1 MHSLIA
7 ERDQIIELALLEDI
21 GNGDLTASLIEASQT
36 AVAHVISREDAV
48 ICGVQWFQQVFDN
61 VDSDVE
67 IEWFV
72 RDGDTVA
79 ANQTLC
85 KISGRARSILTAER
99 TALNFMQMLSGTAT
113 LTNQYVRAI
122 EGSQA
127 QILDTRKTI
136 PGYRL
141 AQKYAVRMGGGA
153 NHRIGLYD
161 GVLIKENHIASAGS
175 IEQAIKN
182 AMTIAPEDALVEVEV
197 ETLAQLDEAL
207 AAGANRIMLDNF
219 DIETMRKGVEITAGR
234 AELEASGNVSL
245 ETIAEIAA
253 TGVNYISIGAITK
266 NIHAVDLSMRFQ
278 A

>member
-7 ERDQIIELALLEDI
+7 ERENIIELALREDI
-21 GNGDLTASLIEASQT
+21 GNGDLTASLIDKNQT
-36 AVAHVISREDAV
+36 AVAHVISRQDAV
-48 ICGVQWFQQVFDN
+48 ICGVQWFDLVFMN
-61 VDSDVE
+61 VDPDAE
-67 IEWFV
+67 IKWFV

-85 KISGRARSILTAER
+85 KITGLARSILTAER
-99 TALNFMQMLSGTAT
+99 TALNFIQMLSGTAT
-113 LTNQYVRAI
+113 LTQQFVKAI

-175 IEQAIKN
+175 IAQAVEAATK
-182 AMTIAPEDALVEVEV
+182 IAPEDALVEVEV
-197 ETLAQLDEAL
+197 ETLEQLQAAL
-207 AAGANRIMLDNF
+207 EAGANRIMLDNF
-219 DIETMRKGVEITAGR
+219 DIETMKKGVEITAGR
-234 AELEASGNVSL
+234 AELEVSGNVNL
-245 ETIAEIAA
+245 DTIAEIAA
-253 TGVNYISIGAITK
+253 TGVDYISIGAITK
-266 NIHAVDLSMRFQ
+266 NIYAVDLSMRFQ
-278 A
+278 